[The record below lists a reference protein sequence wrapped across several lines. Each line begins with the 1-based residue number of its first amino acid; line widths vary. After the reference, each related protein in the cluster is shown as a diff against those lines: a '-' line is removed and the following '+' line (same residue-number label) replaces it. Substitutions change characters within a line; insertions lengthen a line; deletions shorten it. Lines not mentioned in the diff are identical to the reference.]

1 MAVNALVFDAYG
13 TLYDTQSVAARTEEM
28 FPGRGEVITAV
39 WRQKQ
44 LEYTWLRGLMGEFRD
59 FWTVTRESLEYTLD
73 AAGVSYTGDQ
83 VETILNEYLHL
94 APFSEAFDALKALKD
109 AGYKLA
115 ILSNGEQ
122 RTLDTLVRNTGFDAV
137 LDDVITVDG
146 LQRFKPDPAV
156 YDLVRSRLG
165 VAMADVLFVSSNSFD
180 ACAAKA
186 NGLQVA
192 WIERVPAE
200 ALHRELGQH
209 SVTPPSTMFKMLR
222 MQMEKFGGAPDH
234 RLSSLS
240 ELREIVG

>member
-28 FPGRGEVITAV
+28 FPGRGELITAV

-44 LEYTWLRGLMGEFRD
+44 LEYTWLRSLLGDFRD
-59 FWTVTRESLEYTLD
+59 FWTVTRDSLEYTLE
-73 AAGVSYTGDQ
+73 AAGVSYSADQ
-83 VETILNEYLHL
+83 VETILSEYLHL

-109 AGYKLA
+109 AGYTLA

-122 RTLDTLVRNTGFDAV
+122 DSLDNLVRNTGFDAV
-137 LDDVITVDG
+137 LDDAITVDG
-146 LQRFKPDPAV
+146 IRRYKPDPAV

-165 VAMADVLFVSSNSFD
+165 VALNEALFVSANAFD
-180 ACAAKA
+180 ACSAKA

-192 WIERVPAE
+192 WIERVPADT
-200 ALHRELGQH
+200 LHRELAGQAT
-209 SVTPPSTMFKMLR
+209 TPPSSVFKMLR

-240 ELREIVG
+240 ELRDIVG

>member
-13 TLYDTQSVAARTEEM
+13 TLYDTQSVAALTEET
-28 FPGRGEVITAV
+28 FPGRGELITAV

-44 LEYTWLRGLMGEFRD
+44 LEYTWLRSLMGEFRD
-59 FWTVTRESLEYTLD
+59 FWSVTRESLEYTLD
-73 AAGVSYTGDQ
+73 AAGVAYTADQ
-83 VETILNEYLHL
+83 VATILNQYLEL
-94 APFSEAFDALKALKD
+94 APFPEAFEALKALKD
-109 AGYKLA
+109 AGYRLA

-122 RTLDTLVRNTGFDAV
+122 RSLDTLVRHTGFDTV

-146 LQRFKPDPAV
+146 VQRYKPDPAV
-156 YDLVRSRLG
+156 YELVRSRLG
-165 VAMADVLFVSSNSFD
+165 VALDEALFVSANAFD
-180 ACAAKA
+180 ACSAKA

-192 WIERVPAE
+192 WIERVPAA
-200 ALHRELGQH
+200 ALHKELAGQAT
-209 SVTPPSTMFKMLR
+209 TPPSTVFKMLR

>member
-109 AGYKLA
+109 AGYTLA

-122 RTLDTLVRNTGFDAV
+122 DSLDTLVRNTGFDAV
-137 LDDVITVDG
+137 LDDTITVDG
-146 LQRFKPDPAV
+146 IRRYKPDPAV

-165 VAMADVLFVSSNSFD
+165 VALNEALFVSANAFD
-180 ACAAKA
+180 ACSAKA

-192 WIERVPAE
+192 WIERVPADT
-200 ALHRELGQH
+200 LHRELAGQAT
-209 SVTPPSTMFKMLR
+209 TPPSSVFKMLR
-222 MQMEKFGGAPDH
+222 MQMEKFGQEPDH
-234 RLSSLS
+234 RLSSLT
-240 ELREIVG
+240 ELRQIVG